1 MNEGVFTASS
11 KFLKENKKLYMKNE
25 RQNNSNKEISI
36 PLFIPLLIIII
47 SIIVFVNISNSNSTV
62 IATSNQEVAETNLQ
76 NELETEETAEIVET
90 EEEILYTPENEVE
103 EEITEPT
110 ISNETQSTTP
120 KTATYTVDSE
130 QYTVVGV
137 LDIPSLNIKYPILS
151 ETTTKLLKVSL
162 TKYWGANPNEVGNM
176 VVVGHNYKNNKFF
189 GNLSKIQHGEIVKI
203 TDLAGKTLDY
213 KVYDTYVVDQYDNTC
228 TSQLTDGKTEI
239 TLITC
244 HYENASNHATK
255 RFVVKARA
263 D

>member
-1 MNEGVFTASS
+1 M
-11 KFLKENKKLYMKNE
+11 ENK
-25 RQNNSNKEISI
+25 RQNNSKKEISI

-47 SIIVFVNISNSNSTV
+47 SIIVFVNFSNSHSTV
-62 IATSNQEVAETNLQ
+62 VASTDQGAVETNSQ
-76 NELETEETAEIVET
+76 NKSETEEIVEM
-90 EEEILYTPENEVE
+90 EEEILPTPTNEVVE
-103 EEITEPT
+103 EVTEPT
-110 ISNETQSTTP
+110 TSNETQSATP
-120 KTATYTVDSE
+120 KTATYTVNGE

-137 LDIPSLNIKYPILS
+137 LNIPSLNIEYPILS
-151 ETTTKLLKVSL
+151 ETSTQLLKVSL
-162 TKYWGANPNEVGNM
+162 NKYWGANPNEVGNM

-189 GNLSKIQHGEIVKI
+189 SNLSKIQLGEIVKI

-213 KVYDTYVVDQYDNTC
+213 KVYDTYVIDPYDNSC

-244 HYENASNHATK
+244 HYENGSNHATK

>member
-1 MNEGVFTASS
+1 M
-11 KFLKENKKLYMKNE
+11 ENKT
-25 RQNNSNKEISI
+25 QNNSRKEISI

-47 SIIVFVNISNSNSTV
+47 SIIVFVNVSNSNSTV
-62 IATSNQEVAETNLQ
+62 IASPNQGVAITNSQ
-76 NELETEETAEIVET
+76 NDLETEEILLTPTNEVV
-90 EEEILYTPENEVE
+90 EEIM
-103 EEITEPT
+103 EPT
-110 ISNETQSTTP
+110 TNNETNNTTP
-120 KTATYTVDSE
+120 KKATYAVDGE
-130 QYTVVGV
+130 EYTIVGT
-137 LDIPSLNIKYPILS
+137 LNIPSLGIEYPILS
-151 ETTTKLLKVSL
+151 ETSNKLLKVSL

-189 GNLSKIQHGEIVKI
+189 SNLSKIQHGEIVKI

-213 KVYDTYVVDQYDNTC
+213 KVYDTYVIDPYDNAC

-244 HYENASNHATK
+244 HYENGSNHATK